1 MHWID
6 WTVLLGTIAAI
17 VGYGSWKTRK
27 NRDINSFLKG
37 DNEMR
42 WYTIGLS
49 IMATQA
55 SAITFLST
63 PGQAYESGMG
73 FIQFYFGLPIA
84 MIIVSAV
91 FLPIYYKLNVY
102 TAYEYLEQRFDIRIR
117 LFTAFLFLVS
127 RGLAA
132 GITIYAPSI
141 ILSTVLGWDLT
152 ITNIVVGV
160 LVIVYTVSGGTRAV
174 SLTQTWQMAI
184 ILIGMGVAF
193 SIIVSMLPQ
202 EISFLES
209 VEVAGILDRM
219 NIIDTS
225 ADLSNR
231 YTLLSGLTGGL
242 FLSLSYFGTDQ
253 SQVQRYLGGKSL
265 KESRMGLMFNGLLKV
280 PMQFFILFTGIMV
293 FVFYQFNAPSV
304 FFNTSGYEQVLEQ
317 EAEENLEGYNISFQ
331 ETHEAKKEKLIEYF
345 ASADESE
352 KQNIKAEIRAL
363 QLENEGQREAVKE
376 YISSVDPEVA
386 TKDSDYIFLSFI
398 LKYMPVGVIG
408 LLLAV
413 ILSAAMS
420 STAGELNALAS
431 TTVVDYYK
439 RLRSPKGAKVSALEN
454 NVEKKNKRE
463 LFVSRLITVVWG
475 LMAITV
481 ALVANLFDNLI
492 QLVNILGSLF
502 YGTILGVFLVA
513 FFFKRVKGT
522 AIIVSAVI
530 AESIVVTIHVL
541 VVTDVLE
548 LGYLM
553 YNVIGC
559 LAVIVLS
566 LLWSFIEPRDSGL
579 SKLDE

>member
-6 WTVLLGTIAAI
+6 WIVLLSTVLLI

-27 NRDINSFLKG
+27 NQSIDSFLKG
-37 DNEMR
+37 NNELK
-42 WYTIGLS
+42 WHTIGLS

-73 FIQFYFGLPIA
+73 FVQFYFGVPLA

-91 FLPIYYKLNVY
+91 FLPIYYKLNVF
-102 TAYEYLEQRFDIRIR
+102 TAYEYLEQRFDVRIR
-117 LFTAFLFLVS
+117 LFTAFLFLIS

-132 GITIYAPSI
+132 GITIYAPAI

-152 ITNIVVGV
+152 ITNIAVGV
-160 LVIVYTVSGGTRAV
+160 LVIIYTVSGGTKAV

-193 SIIVSMLPQ
+193 GVIVSLLPE

-209 VEVAGILDRM
+209 VEVAGILNRM
-219 NIIDTS
+219 EVIDTS
-225 ADLSNR
+225 VDLENR

-242 FLSLSYFGTDQ
+242 FLALSYFGTDQ

-265 KESRMGLMFNGLLKV
+265 KESRVGLMFNGLLKV

-304 FFNTSGYEQVLEQ
+304 FFNSSGYDKVIHTEKSNGLTPIN
-317 EAEENLEGYNISFQ
+317 EAFQ
-331 ETHEAKKEKLIEYF
+331 ETHSEKKEKLIEYF
-345 ASADESE
+345 ETDDVST
-352 KQNIKAEIRAL
+352 KAHLKSDIQKL
-363 QLENEGQREAVKE
+363 QKANEDQREEAKA
-376 YISSVDPEVA
+376 YIQSVDSEVA

-439 RLRSPKGAKVSALEN
+439 RLGWGTKNEDIDDEN
-454 NVEKKNKRE
+454 KSKADLKA
-463 LFVSRLITVVWG
+463 SKIITVVWG
-475 LMAITV
+475 VLAIGV
-481 ALVANLFDNLI
+481 ALVADLFDNLI

-513 FFFKRVKGT
+513 FFFKKVKGK
-522 AIIVSAVI
+522 AILWAAVI
-530 AESIVVTIHVL
+530 AELLVITIHVL
-541 VVTDVLE
+541 VVQDVID

-553 YNVIGC
+553 YNLIGC
-559 LAVIVLS
+559 LAVIVLALIFS
-566 LLWSFIEPRDSGL
+566 ETFKENREEI
-579 SKLDE
+579 LDYEDQG

>member
-541 VVTDVLE
+541 VVTDVIE

>member
-1 MHWID
+1 M
-6 WTVLLGTIAAI
+6 AI

-73 FIQFYFGLPIA
+73 FVQFYFGLPIA

-91 FLPIYYKLNVY
+91 FLPIYYKLNVF

-152 ITNIVVGV
+152 ITNIVVGL
-160 LVIVYTVSGGTRAV
+160 LVIVYTVSGGTKAV

-304 FFNTSGYEQVLEQ
+304 FFNSSGYDQVLEQ
-317 EAEENLEGYNISFQ
+317 EAEHYLEGYNASFQ
-331 ETHEAKKEKLIEYF
+331 ETHEVKKDKLIEYF
-345 ASADESE
+345 ESE
-352 KQNIKAEIRAL
+352 SENEKQILKTEIQAL
-363 QLENEGQREAVKE
+363 QLENENQREAVKE
-376 YISSVDPEVA
+376 YITSVDSEVA

-398 LKYMPVGVIG
+398 LKYMPLGVIG

-439 RLRSPKGAKVSALEN
+439 RLRAPNSSETLEAN
-454 NVEKKNKRE
+454 KERNDKRE
-463 LFVSRLITVVWG
+463 LYVSRLITVIWG
-475 LMAITV
+475 LVAITV
-481 ALVANLFDNLI
+481 ALFANLFDNLI

-513 FFFKRVKGT
+513 FFFKRVKGR
-522 AIIVSAVI
+522 AIIISAVI
-530 AESIVVTIHVL
+530 AEALVVIIHVL
-541 VVTDVLE
+541 VVTEVIE

-559 LAVIVLS
+559 GAVILLALLLS
-566 LLWSFIEPRDSGL
+566 FMEPKKSDL
-579 SKLDE
+579 AELN

>member
-1 MHWID
+1 
-6 WTVLLGTIAAI
+6 
-17 VGYGSWKTRK
+17 
-27 NRDINSFLKG
+27 
-37 DNEMR
+37 
-42 WYTIGLS
+42 
-49 IMATQA
+49 
-55 SAITFLST
+55 
-63 PGQAYESGMG
+63 
-73 FIQFYFGLPIA
+73 
-84 MIIVSAV
+84 
-91 FLPIYYKLNVY
+91 
-102 TAYEYLEQRFDIRIR
+102 
-117 LFTAFLFLVS
+117 
-127 RGLAA
+127 
-132 GITIYAPSI
+132 
-141 ILSTVLGWDLT
+141 
-152 ITNIVVGV
+152 
-160 LVIVYTVSGGTRAV
+160 
-174 SLTQTWQMAI
+174 
-184 ILIGMGVAF
+184 
-193 SIIVSMLPQ
+193 
-202 EISFLES
+202 
-209 VEVAGILDRM
+209 
-219 NIIDTS
+219 
-225 ADLSNR
+225 
-231 YTLLSGLTGGL
+231 
-242 FLSLSYFGTDQ
+242 
-253 SQVQRYLGGKSL
+253 
-265 KESRMGLMFNGLLKV
+265 
-280 PMQFFILFTGIMV
+280 MQFFILFTGIMV

-541 VVTDVLE
+541 VVTDVIE

>member
-6 WTVLLGTIAAI
+6 WTVLLGTIATI

-42 WYTIGLS
+42 WHTIGLS

-73 FIQFYFGLPIA
+73 FVQFYFGLPIA

-152 ITNIVVGV
+152 ITNIVVGL
-160 LVIVYTVSGGTRAV
+160 LVIVYTVSGGTKAV

-193 SIIVSMLPQ
+193 TIIVGMLPQ

-293 FVFYQFNAPSV
+293 FVFYQFNAPTV
-304 FFNTSGYEQVLEQ
+304 FFNTAGYDQVLEQ
-317 EAEENLEGYNISFQ
+317 ETTQNLEEYNQSFQ
-331 ETHEAKKEKLIEYF
+331 ETHEAKKEKLLNYF
-345 ASADESE
+345 ETADASE
-352 KQNIKAEIRAL
+352 KESLKAEIQAL
-363 QLENEGQREAVKE
+363 QHENENQREATKA
-376 YISSVDPEVA
+376 YIASVDETVA

-439 RLRSPKGAKVSALEN
+439 RLRRPKGEAVSTLE
-454 NVEKKNKRE
+454 ENKESNDKHE
-463 LFVSRLITVVWG
+463 LFVSRLITVIWG
-475 LMAITV
+475 VMAITV

-522 AIIVSAVI
+522 AIIIAAVL
-530 AESIVVTIHVL
+530 AETVVVTIHVL
-541 VVTDVLE
+541 VVSEVIE

-559 LAVIVLS
+559 LAVLALS
-566 LLWSFIEPRDSGL
+566 LLLSFIIPA
-579 SKLDE
+579 KNTTA

>member
-73 FIQFYFGLPIA
+73 FVQFYFGLPIA

-152 ITNIVVGV
+152 ITNIVVGL
-160 LVIVYTVSGGTRAV
+160 LVIVYTVSGGTKAV

-209 VEVAGILDRM
+209 VEVAGMLDRM

-304 FFNTSGYEQVLEQ
+304 FFNSSGYDQVLEQ
-317 EAEENLEGYNISFQ
+317 ETDQNLEGFNQSFQ
-331 ETHEAKKEKLIEYF
+331 QTHDAKKDKLIAYF
-345 ASADESE
+345 ESE
-352 KQNIKAEIRAL
+352 NEDEKQILKTEIQAL
-363 QLENEGQREAVKE
+363 QLENENQREAVKE
-376 YISSVDPEVA
+376 YISSVDSEVA

-439 RLRSPKGAKVSALEN
+439 RLRHPKDIESSTLER
-454 NVEKKNKRE
+454 NVEVNNRRE
-463 LFVSRLITVVWG
+463 LYVSRLITVIWG
-475 LMAITV
+475 IVAITV

-513 FFFKRVKGT
+513 FFFKRVKGR
-522 AIIVSAVI
+522 AIIISAVI
-530 AESIVVTIHVL
+530 AEALVVSIHIL
-541 VVTDVLE
+541 VVTDVME

-559 LAVIVLS
+559 GAVLILS
-566 LLWSFIEPRDSGL
+566 FLLSFAEPQKIEST
-579 SKLDE
+579 E

>member
-439 RLRSPKGAKVSALEN
+439 RLRSPKGAEVSALEN
-454 NVEKKNKRE
+454 TVEKKNKRE

-541 VVTDVLE
+541 VVTDVIE